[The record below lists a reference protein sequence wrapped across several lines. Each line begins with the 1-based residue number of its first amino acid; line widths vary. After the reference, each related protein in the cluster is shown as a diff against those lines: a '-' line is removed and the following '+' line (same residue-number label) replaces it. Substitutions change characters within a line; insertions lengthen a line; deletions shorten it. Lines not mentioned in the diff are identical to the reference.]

1 MADEWAVVTPKGQLR
16 MSELPLALLPD
27 LEEQTGD
34 EWWNIAAHPY
44 RRAKVALC
52 VYRTACEH
60 LGAEPLELKLGDLPD
75 VFVQVGDE
83 IDDMVFEGG
92 VPKSEDA
99 SATTGS
105 SGAPSDSGGR
115 QTSLDVNASET

>member
-34 EWWNIAAHPY
+34 EWWSIAAHPY

-60 LGAEPLELKLGDLPD
+60 MGAEPEELTLGDLPE
-75 VFVQVGDE
+75 VFVQVPDE
-83 IDDMVFEGG
+83 IPDMVFEGG
-92 VPKSEDA
+92 LPKSEDA
-99 SATTGS
+99 PETTGS
-105 SGAPSDSGGR
+105 SGAPSDTGGR
-115 QTSLDVNASET
+115 PT